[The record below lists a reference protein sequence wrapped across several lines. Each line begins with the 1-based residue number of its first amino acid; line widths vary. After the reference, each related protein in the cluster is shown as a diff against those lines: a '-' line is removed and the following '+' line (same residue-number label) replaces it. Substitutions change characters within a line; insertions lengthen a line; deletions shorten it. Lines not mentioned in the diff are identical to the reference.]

1 MAGWEPM
8 CRYYILGGLCAS
20 THTWKTLM
28 EHAQSD
34 ILSTYS
40 PRPGGV
46 KGATGVPFSDIGGV
60 GRDEI
65 IFNLDA
71 PPVALPETLIVE
83 IGGHAMFYFV
93 GWAVLL
99 LTFDGVVRGWST
111 PHKFYPL
118 GGLATS

>member
-8 CRYYILGGLCAS
+8 CRYYISGGLSAS
-20 THTWKTLM
+20 KHTWKKLM

-34 ILSTYS
+34 ILSAYS

-46 KGATGVPFSDIGGV
+46 KGSTGAPFYDIGGV

-83 IGGHAMFYFV
+83 IGGHVMFSFV